1 MFYLENTLKG
11 ILIKG
16 EKKKIISTYK
26 HHALE
31 SG

>member
-11 ILIKG
+11 ILIKR
-16 EKKKIISTYK
+16 EKKIISTHK